1 MKTNSTLFLKAVVIL
16 LGISV
21 FVFDIAA
28 LLGANSS
35 DDISEFSPLLYV
47 LVLSSLPFFYGLYQL
62 MQLLKL
68 IDLNKGFSELSVR
81 ALGNMKK
88 CALGVAVVFT
98 VGIPLVYFVGQRA
111 DAPGLIA
118 FGLVMAFISIVIATF
133 TAVLEMLVA
142 KGFVIKNE
150 NDLTV

>member
-47 LVLSSLPFFYGLYQL
+47 LVL
-62 MQLLKL
+62 
-68 IDLNKGFSELSVR
+68 
-81 ALGNMKK
+81 
-88 CALGVAVVFT
+88 
-98 VGIPLVYFVGQRA
+98 
-111 DAPGLIA
+111 
-118 FGLVMAFISIVIATF
+118 
-133 TAVLEMLVA
+133 
-142 KGFVIKNE
+142 
-150 NDLTV
+150 